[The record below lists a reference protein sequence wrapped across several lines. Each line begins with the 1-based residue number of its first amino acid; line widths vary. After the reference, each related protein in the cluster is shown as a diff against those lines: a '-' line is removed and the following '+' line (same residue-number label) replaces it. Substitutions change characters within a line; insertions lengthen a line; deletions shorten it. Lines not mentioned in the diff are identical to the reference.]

1 MSPPL
6 SLSFSLSLSGSPS
19 RKDPPSSTGRFYFS
33 LTHSPTHPLTRLLT
47 HPPTHPLTRLL
58 THTPTYFIPLSPP
71 LPSPPLPAY
80 SVRLALVSAVKEVR
94 AGALRVL
101 RYLLHSKEAFAIML
115 RLRIDVLVVRCGY
128 MHNIMVQMVCIIWS
142 LWASRRTAS
151 NGS

>member
-1 MSPPL
+1 MYLYQFFECLLFRCPPL
-6 SLSFSLSLSGSPS
+6 SLFLSLSLSGSPS
-19 RKDPPSSTGRFYFS
+19 WKDPPSSTGRFYFS
-33 LTHSPTHPLTRLLT
+33 LT
-47 HPPTHPLTRLL
+47 THPLTRLL
-58 THTPTYFIPLSPP
+58 THTPTYMYFIPLSPP
-71 LPSPPLPAY
+71 LSSPPLPAY

-128 MHNIMVQMVCIIWS
+128 THNIMVHMVCIIWS